1 VNPRSILSPDF
12 TIPGQ
17 WSSPMPRSEIEAMLA
32 VPVRRRFE
40 RMGAD
45 DFRKPRPLTAEQIR
59 GVE

>member
-1 VNPRSILSPDF
+1 MSKSILSGDYVIHSQWTPP
-12 TIPGQ
+12 IPK
-17 WSSPMPRSEIEAMLA
+17 SEIEAMLA